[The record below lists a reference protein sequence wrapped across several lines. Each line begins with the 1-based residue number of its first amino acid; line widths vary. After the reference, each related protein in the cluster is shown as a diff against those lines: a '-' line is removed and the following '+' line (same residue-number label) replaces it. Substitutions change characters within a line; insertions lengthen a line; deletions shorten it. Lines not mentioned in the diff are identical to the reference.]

1 MPERETEHHD
11 SQWVVGVSAD
21 TTGVWL
27 VGARGNVATTAMI
40 GARAIARGAADT
52 TGMVT
57 ERAPCTGLDLPGID
71 SLVFGGHDVQDGS
84 VVETAERLAE
94 RNGIPGPTTLDA
106 VREDLAAIDERIETG
121 TARNCGQ
128 AVTELADGGTD
139 ESLSLQAIVGDI
151 QDDYDAFRKENDLER
166 VVIINVASSE
176 PLPADPEKYDSIEA
190 IERALDEDE
199 PLPAS
204 SLYAYAALADGHPF
218 VNFTPNAANAL
229 GGLRELAERE
239 GVPHM
244 GKDGK
249 TGETLMKSALA
260 PMFAGRNLRVRS
272 WEGHNIL
279 GNKDGKVLEDDAN
292 KAGKLA
298 SKGGVLDG
306 ILDEDLHNRVRID
319 YTPALG
325 DWKTAWDDI
334 RFRGFLD
341 TDMKLQFTWE
351 GSDSAL
357 AAPLIL
363 DLARLL
369 AFADER
375 GESGLQ
381 RHLASFFKAPLGV
394 DEHDLSKQF
403 GMLEEY
409 VEAHAAQPNAVGAEG
424 DDD

>member
-1 MPERETEHHD
+1 MN
-11 SQWVVGVSAD
+11 
-21 TTGVWL
+21 TGIWL
-27 VGARGNVATTAMI
+27 VGARGNVATTAMV

-57 ERAPCTGLDLPGID
+57 ELAPCTALDLPSIG
-71 SLVFGGHDVQDGS
+71 SLVFGGHDVQSGS
-84 VVETAERLAE
+84 IVETAERLGE
-94 RNGIPGPTTLDA
+94 RNGVPNHATLDA
-106 VREDLAAIDERIETG
+106 VREDLAEIDGRIETG

-128 AVTELADGGTD
+128 AVAELADGGTD
-139 ESLSLQAIVGDI
+139 ESLSLREIVENI
-151 QDDYDAFRKENDLER
+151 RDDYDAFHEANDLDR
-166 VVIINVASSE
+166 VVVINVASSE
-176 PLPADPEKYDSIEA
+176 PLPDDSERYDSIDA
-190 IERALDEDE
+190 IEHALDEDD

-204 SLYAYAALADGHPF
+204 SLYAYAALSGGHPF
-218 VNFTPNAANAL
+218 VNFTPNTANAL
-229 GGLRELAERE
+229 GGLRKLAERE

-260 PMFAGRNLRVRS
+260 PMFAQRNLRVRS

-279 GNKDGKVLEDDAN
+279 GNGDGEVLEDDAN

-306 ILDEDLHNRVRID
+306 ILDHDTHNRVRID

-325 DWKTAWDDI
+325 DWKTAWDDV

-357 AAPLIL
+357 AAPLVL

-381 RHLASFFKAPLGV
+381 PQLASFFKAPLGV

-403 GMLEEY
+403 GMLAEY
-409 VEAHAAQPNAVGAEG
+409 IEHTAQPTTVGVEG

>member
-1 MPERETEHHD
+1 VAREPAERRTV
-11 SQWVVGVSAD
+11 QRVVTVS
-21 TTGVWL
+21 TGVWL
-27 VGARGNVATTAMI
+27 IGARGNVATTAMV
-40 GARAIARGAADT
+40 GARAIARGVTDT

-57 ERAPCTGLDLPGID
+57 ERTPCTDLDLPAVE
-71 SLVFGGHDVQDGS
+71 SLVFGGHDIQSGS
-84 VVETAERLAE
+84 VVETAERLSE
-94 RNGIPGPTTLDA
+94 RNAVPDRETLAA
-106 VREDLAAIDERIETG
+106 VREDLRRIDGRIETG

-128 AVTELADGGTD
+128 AVENLADERTD
-139 ESLSLQAIVGDI
+139 DSLSLRAVVESIRS
-151 QDDYDAFRKENDLER
+151 DYDAFREAEDLDR
-166 VVIINVASSE
+166 VVVINVASSE
-176 PLPADPEKYDSIEA
+176 PMPADPEMYDSIET

-204 SLYAYAALADGHPF
+204 SLYAYAALSGGHPF

-239 GVPHM
+239 GVTHM

-279 GNKDGKVLEDDAN
+279 GNGDGEVLEDDAN

-306 ILDEDLHNRVRID
+306 ILDYDTHNRVRID

-325 DWKTAWDDI
+325 DWKTAWDDV
-334 RFRGFLD
+334 RFRGFLE

-363 DLARLL
+363 DLVRLL
-369 AFADER
+369 AHADRE

-381 RHLASFFKAPLGV
+381 PHLASFFKEPLGV

-403 GMLEEY
+403 GMLAEY
-409 VEAHAAQPNAVGAEG
+409 VEEHAARPTAAGVEG
-424 DDD
+424 EK

>member
-1 MPERETEHHD
+1 MPEEGIERRD
-11 SQWVVGVSAD
+11 GRVVAVSAG

-27 VGARGNVATTAMI
+27 VGARGNVATTAMV
-40 GARAIARGAADT
+40 GARAIARGATDT

-57 ERAPCTGLDLPGID
+57 ERAPCTDLDLPETD

-94 RNGIPGPTTLDA
+94 RNGIPSPATLDA
-106 VREDLAAIDERIETG
+106 VRDDLDEIDRRIETG

-128 AVTELADGGTD
+128 AVAELADGGTD
-139 ESLSLQAIVGDI
+139 ESLSLREIVRDI
-151 QDDYDAFRKENDLER
+151 QDDYDAFREANDLDR
-166 VVIINVASSE
+166 IVVINVASSE
-176 PLPADPEKYDSIEA
+176 PLPDDAEKYDTIEA
-190 IERALDEDE
+190 IERALDDE

-244 GKDGK
+244 GRDGK

-325 DWKTAWDDI
+325 DWKTAWDDV

-357 AAPLIL
+357 AAPLVL

-369 AFADER
+369 AFADSE

-381 RHLASFFKAPLGV
+381 PQLASFFKDPLGV

-403 GMLEEY
+403 GMLAEY
-409 VEAHAAQPNAVGAEG
+409 VESHTAQQAAVGAE
-424 DDD
+424 DTQ

>member
-1 MPERETEHHD
+1 MST
-11 SQWVVGVSAD
+11 G

-27 VGARGNVATTAMI
+27 VGARGNVATTAMV
-40 GARAIARGAADT
+40 GARAIARGATDT

-57 ERAPCTGLDLPGID
+57 ERAPCDTLDLPEID
-71 SLVFGGHDVQDGS
+71 SLVFGGHDIQAGS
-84 VVETAERLAE
+84 VAETAERLGE
-94 RNGIPGPTTLDA
+94 RNGVPDHETLA
-106 VREDLAAIDERIETG
+106 AAREDLDAIDERIETG

-128 AVTELADGGTD
+128 AVADLADEGTD
-139 ESLSLQAIVGDI
+139 DALSLRTVVEDI
-151 QDDYDAFRKENDLER
+151 RSDYDAFRKDNDVDR
-166 VVIINVASSE
+166 VVVVNVASSE
-176 PLPADPEKYDSIEA
+176 PMPADPERYDSVEA

-204 SLYAYAALADGHPF
+204 SLYAYAALSAGHPF

-229 GGLRELAERE
+229 GGLRDLAERE

-244 GKDGK
+244 GRDGK

-260 PMFAGRNLRVRS
+260 PMFAGRNLRIRS

-279 GNKDGKVLEDDAN
+279 GNRDGAVLEDDAN

-298 SKGGVLDG
+298 SKGGVLDD
-306 ILDEDLHNRVRID
+306 ILDHDTHNRVRID

-325 DWKTAWDDI
+325 DWKTAWDDV

-369 AFADER
+369 AYADER
-375 GESGLQ
+375 DESGLQ
-381 RHLASFFKAPLGV
+381 PHLASFFKDPLGV
-394 DEHDLSKQF
+394 DEHDLSRQF
-403 GMLEEY
+403 GMLAEY
-409 VEAHAAQPNAVGAEG
+409 VEAHTAQQAAVGAEG
-424 DDD
+424 ER

>member
-1 MPERETEHHD
+1 M
-11 SQWVVGVSAD
+11 

-27 VGARGNVATTAMI
+27 VGARGNIATTAMV
-40 GARAIARGAADT
+40 GARAIAHGVIDT

-57 ERAPCTGLDLPGID
+57 GRAPCDALDLVPTN
-71 SLVFGGHDVQDGS
+71 SLVFGGHDIQTER
-84 VVETAERLAE
+84 VVATAKRLSE
-94 RNGIPGPTTLDA
+94 RNGVPDRDTLDA
-106 VREDLAAIDERIETG
+106 VRDDLDEIDERIETG

-128 AVTELADGGTD
+128 AVAELADEATLED
-139 ESLSLQAIVGDI
+139 ALPLREIADRIRA
-151 QDDYDAFRKENDLER
+151 DYADFASKNDLER

-190 IERALDEDE
+190 IEYALDEDE

-229 GGLRELAERE
+229 GGLRELAERK

-409 VEAHAAQPNAVGAEG
+409 VEAHAAQPTAVGAEG